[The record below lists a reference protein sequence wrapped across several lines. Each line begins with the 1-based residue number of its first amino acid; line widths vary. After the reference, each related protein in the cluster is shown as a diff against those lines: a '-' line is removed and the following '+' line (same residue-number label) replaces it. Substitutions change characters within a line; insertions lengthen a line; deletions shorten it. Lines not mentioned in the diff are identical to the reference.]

1 MHNMK
6 RAPFAPGTVER
17 HRRPFATPAQRREL
31 RRWLKIST
39 AMVVL
44 AGTVGFLLG
53 LARGFA

>member
-1 MHNMK
+1 VNHH
-6 RAPFAPGTVER
+6 FAPGTVEH

>member
-1 MHNMK
+1 MNRHL
-6 RAPFAPGTVER
+6 FAPGAIER

-39 AMVVL
+39 PMVVL
-44 AGTVGFLLG
+44 AGTFGFLLG